1 MVTSKTPRPRPA
13 GRTEGAA
20 AADAGSAWAEEL
32 AFAVELA
39 RRAGAVLQEGYEN
52 VGSVEHKSRRDV
64 VTDVDFR
71 SEKLVIDAIRDRYPG
86 DAILAEESGRHAGR
100 GRKRSGSAEART
112 WVIDPL
118 DGTVNYA
125 NGIPFYCVSIG
136 MVAAGHPSVGVV
148 LDPARDD
155 LYTATADGPACLNGD
170 PVRASSKESLGDY
183 VVALAVIGRGGVSR
197 ERRVARQ
204 IRIGR
209 RMGSS
214 ALALAYVGS
223 GRFDAMIQN
232 GGLSL
237 WDVAAAGLVA
247 ERAGATVSD
256 LDGAAWWQAGRRST
270 TVSVVAAPEPHHAEL
285 LDLLRSVGTSVQ
297 TRRP

>member
-1 MVTSKTPRPRPA
+1 MVPA
-13 GRTEGAA
+13 SES
-20 AADAGSAWAEEL
+20 GSAWAEEL
-32 AFAVELA
+32 EFAIDLA
-39 RRAGAVLQEGYEN
+39 RRAGVVLQAGYEN
-52 VGSVEHKSRRDV
+52 VGTIEHKSRRDV

-71 SEKLVIDAIRDRYPG
+71 SEELVLSAIRDRYPR

-100 GRKRSGSAEART
+100 RDRRDDEAGADQGRT

-125 NGIPFYCVSIG
+125 NGIPVYCVSIG
-136 MVAAGHPSVGVV
+136 LVANGHPVVGVV
-148 LDPARDD
+148 FDPARDD
-155 LYTATADGPACLNGD
+155 LYTATADGPARLNGE
-170 PVRASSKESLGDY
+170 PARASGKASIGDY
-183 VVALAVIGRGGVSR
+183 VVSLAIIGRGGIWR
-197 ERRVARQ
+197 ERRVAKQ

-214 ALALAYVGS
+214 ALGLAYVGS

-247 ERAGATVSD
+247 ERAGATVTD
-256 LDGAAWWQAGRRST
+256 LDGGPWWEMDRRST
-270 TVSVVAAPEPHHAEL
+270 TVSIIAAPQPQHGEL
-285 LDLLRSVGTSVQ
+285 VRLLHQVGASVQ

>member
-1 MVTSKTPRPRPA
+1 VRTSAR
-13 GRTEGAA
+13 
-20 AADAGSAWAEEL
+20 SAWAAEL
-32 AFAVELA
+32 DFAIDLA
-39 RRAGAVLQEGYEN
+39 RQAGGLLQAGYEN
-52 VGSVEHKSRRDV
+52 IARIEHKSRRDV
-64 VTDVDFR
+64 VTDVDYR
-71 SEKLVIDAIRDRYPG
+71 SEELIIRAIRDRYPG
-86 DAILAEESGRHAGR
+86 DGILAEESGRHDGARARRQGD
-100 GRKRSGSAEART
+100 EVERT

-136 MVAAGHPSVGVV
+136 LVAGGRPVVGVV

-155 LYTATADGPACLNGD
+155 LYTATADGPACLNGA
-170 PVRASSKESLGDY
+170 PVHASDKESLEDC
-183 VVALAVIGRGGVSR
+183 VVSIAIIGRGGIWR
-197 ERRVARQ
+197 ERRVAKQ

-223 GRFDAMIQN
+223 GRFDAKIQN

-237 WDVAAAGLVA
+237 WDVAAAGLIA
-247 ERAGATVSD
+247 ERAGATVTD
-256 LDGAAWWQAGRRST
+256 LDGGPWWDMSRRGA
-270 TVSVVAAPEPHHAEL
+270 TVSILAAPEPHHGEL
-285 LDLLRSVGTSVQ
+285 LRLLRQVGASVQ